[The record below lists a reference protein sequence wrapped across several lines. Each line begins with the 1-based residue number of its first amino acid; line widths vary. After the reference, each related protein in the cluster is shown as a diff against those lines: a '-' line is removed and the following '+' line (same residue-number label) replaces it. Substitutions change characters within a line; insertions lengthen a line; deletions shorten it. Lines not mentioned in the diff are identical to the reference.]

1 MMDYDKVRKA
11 ADDIAARI
19 PELPAVGVILG
30 SGLGGLVD
38 IMTDRITIPYADI
51 PFFPKDTIQGQAG
64 NFVFGRIG
72 GVMTAAMQ
80 GRFHYYQGYSM
91 EQVTFP
97 VYVMRL
103 LGIRRLII
111 TNAAGGV
118 NTDFAPGDLMVITD
132 HINITGKNSLIG
144 ENDERFGVRFPDM
157 SEPYSRTWI
166 AQAEKT
172 ADSMGIPYQEGVYMY
187 FPGPCYETA
196 AEIRA
201 FRTMGADATGMSTV
215 PEVIAANYLGME
227 VLGISC
233 ITNMATGIAGTRH
246 THEEV
251 LRIAGESSRK
261 LCRWVQ
267 AVIEAEGTAEGEK

>member
-1 MMDYDKVRKA
+1 MMDYGKVKEA
-11 ADDIAARI
+11 ADYIARQI
-19 PELPAVGVILG
+19 PELSSVGVILG

-38 IMTDRITIPYADI
+38 IMKDRIILPYADI
-51 PFFPKDTIQGQAG
+51 PFFPKETIEGQAG
-64 NFVFGRIG
+64 NLVVGKIG
-72 GVMTAAMQ
+72 GVMAAAMQ

-91 EQVTFP
+91 AEVTFP

-103 LGIRRLII
+103 LGIRRLVI
-111 TNAAGGV
+111 TNAAGGI
-118 NTDFAPGDLMVITD
+118 NEKFAPGDLMVITD
-132 HINITGKNSLIG
+132 HINLTGKNSLIG

-157 SEPYSRTWI
+157 SEPYSRKWI
-166 AQAEKT
+166 SRAEEI
-172 ADSMGIPYQEGVYMY
+172 AGRMGIPCQEGVYIF

-215 PEVIAANYLGME
+215 PEVIAADYLGMD

-233 ITNMATGIAGTRH
+233 ITNMATGIAQTRH

-251 LRIAGESSRK
+251 LRIAGESSEK

-267 AVIEAEGTAEGEK
+267 AVIEAEGITESEK